1 MSAFSCFYRKSLLHP
16 HTHTRHNYFNN
27 FHSLIVNNHYKRNPQ
42 NQSDSWVVWPNSPHS
57 QVVIPRASLR
67 PEVMLRTLRRE
78 DEALAP
84 QLLTGTVQELPLLVN
99 IGREATR
106 VWIHSCYRRVEKQV
120 AKVCCSMFFDE
131 RFISPI
137 GLRTRKLVARKCVSE
152 FSEEKT
158 KKGAKKFAV
167 TTAQA

>member
-1 MSAFSCFYRKSLLHP
+1 MTA
-16 HTHTRHNYFNN
+16 
-27 FHSLIVNNHYKRNPQ
+27 
-42 NQSDSWVVWPNSPHS
+42 
-57 QVVIPRASLR
+57 
-67 PEVMLRTLRRE
+67 EVMLRTLRRE

-84 QLLTGTVQELPLLVN
+84 QLLTVTVQEHPLLVN
-99 IGREATR
+99 IGREATL

-120 AKVCCSMFFDE
+120 AKVCCSVFFDE
-131 RFISPI
+131 RFISLI

-158 KKGAKKFAV
+158 KKEAKKFAV